1 LVTRL
6 YEAEG
11 GASRQGGGLPWDTAK
26 SL

>member
-1 LVTRL
+1 VTRL

-11 GASRQGGGLPWDTAK
+11 GASRQGGGLPWDTAAK